1 MALASLRVKQFT
13 LLDPTQ
19 FLIVTDERPLEFG
32 LNVKV
37 SAADATRFSKL
48 VALETNINSVIK
60 TMKARV
66 QGGGEAG
73 N

>member
-1 MALASLRVKQFT
+1 MKQFT

-19 FLIVTDERPLEFG
+19 FLIVTDERPLEVG

-37 SAADATRFSKL
+37 SAADAIRFSKL

-73 N
+73 NEVPAF